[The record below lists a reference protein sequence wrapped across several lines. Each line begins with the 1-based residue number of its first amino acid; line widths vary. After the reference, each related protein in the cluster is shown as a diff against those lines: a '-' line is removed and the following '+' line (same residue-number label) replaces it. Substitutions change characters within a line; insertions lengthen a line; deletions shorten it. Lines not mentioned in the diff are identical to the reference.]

1 MEFDRLELLER
12 LLKTTLESIDHA
24 RHEDPTKT
32 ASLIK
37 EARFIGKEIAE
48 IRGETGVQKQAEQR
62 TPVDELRQR
71 RDERKRGRA

>member
-12 LLKTTLESIDHA
+12 LLKTTLKNIDYA
-24 RHEDPTKT
+24 MREDPTKT

-48 IRGETGVQKQAEQR
+48 IRGETGTQKQAEQR

-71 RDERKRGRA
+71 REDRKRGRA

>member
-12 LLKTTLESIDHA
+12 LLKTTLKNIDYA
-24 RHEDPTKT
+24 MREDPTKT

-48 IRGETGVQKQAEQR
+48 IRGETGAQKQAEQR

-71 RDERKRGRA
+71 REDRKRGRA